1 MLSVHGIEGI
11 GPVRRA
17 TAVAETTDG
26 ARLPEASLRGL
37 CGGAVHLPGDP
48 GYDMARSPW
57 NLQIQH
63 HPAAVAYP
71 ANPAEVADVLAGAQ
85 QAGLRVVPQGTG
97 HGRLRAADREG
108 SGSLTDRIRRK
119 RAPADGS
126 GPASP
131 RTRHR
136 TRTTPA
142 TDRRY
147 ATLEPTR
154 SARHRWGTN
163 DEMTS
168 DNTDLA
174 TYYQRRAPHYD
185 EVYAKTERQADLRHL
200 EAVLL
205 ALFTGRD
212 VLEVAAGTGYW
223 TSIIAT
229 TATTVTATD
238 YNSGPLAIARSRSY
252 PRRNVRLQQAD
263 AFALDQLRNTFTASF
278 VGFWWSH
285 IPHLDTDRFLRGLCT
300 RLRPHS
306 PVAIV
311 DNRYVEGSSH
321 PITHTDAGGNTY
333 QDRTLADG
341 SRHRVRKNF
350 PTAAQLRT
358 AVAPYAAQIEVLE
371 LSYYWLMT
379 FTTKDGVARS
389 T

>member
-1 MLSVHGIEGI
+1 M
-11 GPVRRA
+11 
-17 TAVAETTDG
+17 
-26 ARLPEASLRGL
+26 
-37 CGGAVHLPGDP
+37 
-48 GYDMARSPW
+48 
-57 NLQIQH
+57 
-63 HPAAVAYP
+63 
-71 ANPAEVADVLAGAQ
+71 
-85 QAGLRVVPQGTG
+85 GT
-97 HGRLRAADREG
+97 
-108 SGSLTDRIRRK
+108 S
-119 RAPADGS
+119 
-126 GPASP
+126 
-131 RTRHR
+131 
-136 TRTTPA
+136 
-142 TDRRY
+142 
-147 ATLEPTR
+147 
-154 SARHRWGTN
+154 
-163 DEMTS
+163 DEMRP

-174 TYYQRRAPHYD
+174 TYYQQRAPHYD
-185 EVYAKTERQADLRHL
+185 EVYAKAERQADLRHL
-200 EAVLL
+200 EAVVL

-223 TSIIAT
+223 TSIIST

-238 YNSGPLAIARSRSY
+238 YNSGPLAIALGRSY
-252 PRRNVRLQQAD
+252 PRRNVRFQQAD

-350 PTAAQLRT
+350 PTAEQLRT
-358 AVAPYAAQIEVLE
+358 AVAPYATQIEVLE
-371 LSYYWLMT
+371 LSYYWLLT
-379 FTTKDGVARS
+379 FTTKDGLARS